1 MTATAPLTAA
11 DYEVIIGLE
20 VHVQL
25 KTNTKMFCGCKNE
38 FGGASNSHVCPV
50 CLGLPGVLPVPNEEA
65 IVKTILTGEMLDCQI
80 ATRCKFD
87 RKNYFYPDMPK
98 NYQISQYDE
107 PLCLG
112 GVVRLDLLAYP
123 KDAQKD
129 STTIADKPVRLTRI
143 HLEEDVA
150 KSFHHDDGTSGIDF
164 NRAGTPLMEIVS
176 EADMSTAEEA
186 FAYLSALK
194 ETLIYCGVSD
204 ADMEKGQMRCD
215 VNISIR
221 PHGQQEYGTKC
232 ELKNLNS
239 ISGVRRALK
248 YEIARQIEVVT
259 SGGTIR
265 QETRRWDDVAGETT
279 LMRIKEKAHDYR
291 YFPDPDLQPV
301 RTDTGLHERAL
312 KQMPRKR
319 EELKKD
325 LEDLYHLPSYQA
337 WSLIS
342 TGSNSNT
349 ALQNPYIPPSATVPT
364 TGTYLHSASSGSI
377 TFNYF
382 KEGIEQRPQYAA
394 QFANLFL
401 NDYMGIISGSANP
414 PEQAIPPYFI
424 GQLAEMTGNGQ
435 INSRQ
440 AKEIL
445 KKSAFDYTPPAQI
458 AQSPEYIQLSDTGAL
473 EAFCDQAIAAN
484 PKSVADFKAGKLN
497 AVNALKGQVMKLSK
511 GTANPTL
518 VGDILVRKLSS

>member
-1 MTATAPLTAA
+1 MPSSSTLTAA
-11 DYEVIIGLE
+11 DYEAVIGLE

-50 CLGLPGVLPVPNEEA
+50 CLGMPGVLPVPNEEA
-65 IVKTILTGEMLDCQI
+65 IVKTILTGEMLGCEI

-107 PLCLG
+107 PLCVG
-112 GVVRLDLLAYP
+112 GAVVLDLLAFP

-129 STTIADKPVRLTRI
+129 PAAAAGKPVRLVRI

-150 KSFHHDDGTSGIDF
+150 KSFHFEDGTSGIDF

-176 EADMSTAEEA
+176 EADLSSPEEA

-194 ETLIYCGVSD
+194 QILVYGGVSD

-221 PHGQQEYGTKC
+221 PRGQAEFGTKC

-259 SGGTIR
+259 SGGTIE
-265 QETRRWDDVAGETT
+265 QQTRRWDDDRGETT

-291 YFPDPDLQPV
+291 YFPDPDIQPV
-301 RTDTGLHERAL
+301 RTDHGLYLQARARMPELPSAKKVRLTETFGVSVYQAGVLASDAALADYFERAAFA
-312 KQMPRKR
+312 QPA
-319 EELKKD
+319 
-325 LEDLYHLPSYQA
+325 H
-337 WSLIS
+337 
-342 TGSNSNT
+342 GT
-349 ALQNPYIPPSATVPT
+349 AVAN
-364 TGTYLHSASSGSI
+364 YL
-377 TFNYF
+377 
-382 KEGIEQRPQYAA
+382 
-394 QFANLFL
+394 L
-401 NDYMGIISGSANP
+401 NDFLATATGESPLPGVP
-414 PEQAIPPYFI
+414 PEFF
-424 GQLAEMTGNGQ
+424 GELAELSGTGQ
-435 INSRQ
+435 INSKQ
-440 AKEIL
+440 AKDVFARML
-445 KKSAFDYTPPAQI
+445 VTGKSPAALVQ
-458 AQSPEYIQLSDTGAL
+458 ELGLSQVSDVGQL

-484 PKSVADFKAGKLN
+484 PKSVADFKAGKQN

-511 GTANPTL
+511 GTANPQL
-518 VGDILVRKLSS
+518 VGEILVRKLGG

>member
-1 MTATAPLTAA
+1 MLTSTLTAA
-11 DYEVIIGLE
+11 DYEVVIGLE

-50 CLGLPGVLPVPNEEA
+50 CLGMPGVLPVPNAEA
-65 IVKTILTGEMLDCQI
+65 IVKTLLTGEMLGCEI

-112 GVVRLDLLAYP
+112 GAVVLDWLAYP

-129 STTIADKPVRLTRI
+129 PATVADKPIRLVRI

-150 KSFHHDDGTSGIDF
+150 KSFHFDDGTSGIDF

-176 EADMSTAEEA
+176 EADISSPEEA

-194 ETLIYCGVSD
+194 QILVYGGVSD

-221 PHGQQEYGTKC
+221 PRGQKEFGTKC

-248 YEIARQIEVVT
+248 YEIARQIEVVS
-259 SGGTIR
+259 SGGKIE
-265 QETRRWDDVAGETT
+265 QQTRRWDDDLGETT
-279 LMRIKEKAHDYR
+279 LMRTKEKAHDYR
-291 YFPDPDLQPV
+291 YFPDPDIQPV
-301 RTDTGLHERAL
+301 RTDHGLYASAKARMPELPAAKKGRLTETFGISVYQAGVLASDAALADYFERAAS
-312 KQMPRKR
+312 PRPVHGAAVANYLLNDFLATATG
-319 EELKKD
+319 ENPLPNVAAEFFSELAE
-325 LEDLYHLPSYQA
+325 L
-337 WSLIS
+337 
-342 TGSNSNT
+342 
-349 ALQNPYIPPSATVPT
+349 
-364 TGTYLHSASSGSI
+364 ASS
-377 TFNYF
+377 
-382 KEGIEQRPQYAA
+382 
-394 QFANLFL
+394 
-401 NDYMGIISGSANP
+401 
-414 PEQAIPPYFI
+414 
-424 GQLAEMTGNGQ
+424 GQ
-435 INSRQ
+435 INSKQ
-440 AKEIL
+440 AKDVFSRML
-445 KKSAFDYTPPAQI
+445 VTGKSPTALVSELGLAQV
-458 AQSPEYIQLSDTGAL
+458 SDVGQL

-511 GTANPTL
+511 GTANPQV
-518 VGDILVRKLSS
+518 VGEILVRKLGG

>member
-1 MTATAPLTAA
+1 MPTYAPLTPT
-11 DYEVIIGLE
+11 DYEVVIGLE

-65 IVKTILTGEMLDCQI
+65 IVKTILTGEMLECQI
-80 ATRCKFD
+80 AAQCKFD

-112 GVVRLDLLAYP
+112 GSVKLDLLAYP

-129 STTIADKPVRLTRI
+129 PSTVADKPIRLVRI

-150 KSFHHDDGTSGIDF
+150 KSFHFEDGTSGIDF

-176 EADMSTAEEA
+176 EADLSTPEEA

-194 ETLIYCGVSD
+194 QILIYGGVSD

-221 PHGQQEYGTKC
+221 PRGQKEFGTKC

-259 SGGTIR
+259 NGGTI
-265 QETRRWDDVAGETT
+265 QQQTRRWDDVAGETT
-279 LMRIKEKAHDYR
+279 LMRTKEKAHDYR

-301 RTDTGLHERAL
+301 RTDQGLYQEARRRLPELPSAKKLRLAEQFGVSVYQAGVLASDAALADYFERAAKL
-312 KQMPRKR
+312 NPQHGAAVANLLLNDFLATATGENP
-319 EELKKD
+319 
-325 LEDLYHLPSYQA
+325 LPSLEPHYFGELA
-337 WSLIS
+337 EL
-342 TGSNSNT
+342 
-349 ALQNPYIPPSATVPT
+349 
-364 TGTYLHSASSGSI
+364 SAS
-377 TFNYF
+377 
-382 KEGIEQRPQYAA
+382 
-394 QFANLFL
+394 
-401 NDYMGIISGSANP
+401 
-414 PEQAIPPYFI
+414 
-424 GQLAEMTGNGQ
+424 GQ
-435 INSRQ
+435 INSKQ
-440 AKEIL
+440 AKEVFAQMFL
-445 KKSAFDYTPPAQI
+445 TGKAPAALVKELGL
-458 AQSPEYIQLSDTGAL
+458 AQVSDTAAL

-484 PKSVADFKAGKLN
+484 PKSVADFKAGKMN

-511 GTANPTL
+511 GTANPQL
-518 VGDILVRKLSS
+518 VGDILVKKLTD

>member
-1 MTATAPLTAA
+1 MPTPAPLTPT
-11 DYEVIIGLE
+11 DYEVVIGLE

-65 IVKTILTGEMLDCQI
+65 IVKTILTGEMLECQI
-80 ATRCKFD
+80 AAQCKFD

-112 GVVRLDLLAYP
+112 GSVKLDLLAYP

-129 STTIADKPVRLTRI
+129 PSTVADKPIRLVRI

-150 KSFHHDDGTSGIDF
+150 KSFHFEDGTSGIDF

-176 EADMSTAEEA
+176 EADLSTPEEA

-194 ETLIYCGVSD
+194 QILIYGGVSD

-221 PHGQQEYGTKC
+221 PRGQKEFGTKC

-259 SGGTIR
+259 NGGTI
-265 QETRRWDDVAGETT
+265 QQQTRRWDDVAGETT
-279 LMRIKEKAHDYR
+279 LMRTKEKAHDYR

-301 RTDTGLHERAL
+301 RTDQGLYQEARRRLPELPSAKKLRLAEQFGVSVYQAGVLASDAALADYFERAAKL
-312 KQMPRKR
+312 NPQHGAAVANLLLNDFLATATGENP
-319 EELKKD
+319 
-325 LEDLYHLPSYQA
+325 LPSLEPHYFGELA
-337 WSLIS
+337 EL
-342 TGSNSNT
+342 
-349 ALQNPYIPPSATVPT
+349 
-364 TGTYLHSASSGSI
+364 SAS
-377 TFNYF
+377 
-382 KEGIEQRPQYAA
+382 
-394 QFANLFL
+394 
-401 NDYMGIISGSANP
+401 
-414 PEQAIPPYFI
+414 
-424 GQLAEMTGNGQ
+424 GQ
-435 INSRQ
+435 INSKQ
-440 AKEIL
+440 AKEVFAQMFL
-445 KKSAFDYTPPAQI
+445 TGKAPAALVKELGL
-458 AQSPEYIQLSDTGAL
+458 AQVSDTAAL

-484 PKSVADFKAGKLN
+484 PKSVADFKAGKMN

-511 GTANPTL
+511 GTANPQL
-518 VGDILVRKLSS
+518 VGDILVKKLTD

>member
-1 MTATAPLTAA
+1 MPTSAPLTPT
-11 DYEVIIGLE
+11 DYEVVIGLE

-65 IVKTILTGEMLDCQI
+65 IVKTILTGEMLECQI
-80 ATRCKFD
+80 AAQCKFD

-112 GVVRLDLLAYP
+112 GSVKLDLLAYP

-129 STTIADKPVRLTRI
+129 PSTVADKPIRLVRI

-150 KSFHHDDGTSGIDF
+150 KSFHFEDGTSGIDF

-176 EADMSTAEEA
+176 EADLSTPEEA

-194 ETLIYCGVSD
+194 QILIYGGVSD

-221 PHGQQEYGTKC
+221 PRGQKEFGTKC

-259 SGGTIR
+259 NGGTI
-265 QETRRWDDVAGETT
+265 QQQTRRWDDVAGETT
-279 LMRIKEKAHDYR
+279 LMRTKEKAHDYR

-301 RTDTGLHERAL
+301 RTDQGLYQEARRRLPELPSAKKLRLAEQFGVSVYQAGVLASDAALADYFERAAKL
-312 KQMPRKR
+312 NPQHGAAVANLLLNDFLATATGENP
-319 EELKKD
+319 
-325 LEDLYHLPSYQA
+325 LPSLEPHYFGELA
-337 WSLIS
+337 EL
-342 TGSNSNT
+342 
-349 ALQNPYIPPSATVPT
+349 
-364 TGTYLHSASSGSI
+364 SAS
-377 TFNYF
+377 
-382 KEGIEQRPQYAA
+382 
-394 QFANLFL
+394 
-401 NDYMGIISGSANP
+401 
-414 PEQAIPPYFI
+414 
-424 GQLAEMTGNGQ
+424 GQ
-435 INSRQ
+435 INSKQ
-440 AKEIL
+440 AKEVFAQMFL
-445 KKSAFDYTPPAQI
+445 TGKAPAALVKELGL
-458 AQSPEYIQLSDTGAL
+458 AQVSDTAAL

-484 PKSVADFKAGKLN
+484 PKSVADFKAGKMN

-511 GTANPTL
+511 GTANPQL
-518 VGDILVRKLSS
+518 VGDILVKKLTD